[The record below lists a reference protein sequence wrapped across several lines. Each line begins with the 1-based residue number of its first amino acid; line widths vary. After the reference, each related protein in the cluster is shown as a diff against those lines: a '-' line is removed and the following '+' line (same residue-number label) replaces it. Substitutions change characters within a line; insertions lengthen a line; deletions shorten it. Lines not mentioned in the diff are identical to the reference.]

1 MTASYPTSV
10 RNYVARVDLV
20 DTVIADNVNSLQ
32 EEIRAIETVLG
43 SSATSTNP
51 LVSSYTG
58 TFSTATTTWGTV
70 GARLTNIEAGIVSG
84 VPNSPYVAI
93 TGGSTITSST
103 NKALVLKTGVGSL
116 NLFEAYSSGNV
127 LGFNLDSSG
136 IPKVATNNVLYVNS
150 TDYNTLTST
159 ISSNFSTLNAGKV
172 NLSTVTTAGDLIVG
186 TGAGT
191 VDRLAKGS
199 AGQALIMSGGS
210 VVWGTPTDTS
220 KISLSTITTAGDL
233 LIGTGVG
240 TVSRLGIGTNGQVLT
255 SDGTT
260 ASWVTPVT
268 SYVSQTNGVVTTA
281 SISSG
286 VVRNIYAST
295 SAPLDAAGIIGDI
308 WVVYL

>member
-51 LVSSYTG
+51 LVSTYTG
-58 TFSTATTTWGTV
+58 SFSTLTTSWGTV
-70 GARLTNIEAGIVSG
+70 GARLANIEAGLVSG

-93 TGGSTITSST
+93 TGGSTITSSS
-103 NKALVLKTGVGSL
+103 NKALVLKTGTGSL

-136 IPKVATNNVLYVNS
+136 IPKVGANNVLYVNS
-150 TDYNTLTST
+150 TDYNTLTTT
-159 ISSNFSTLNAGKV
+159 ISSNFSTLNSGKI

-191 VDRLAKGS
+191 VDRLPKGS
-199 AGQALIMSGGS
+199 AGQALIMSSGS
-210 VVWGTPTDTS
+210 VVWGTPTDPT
-220 KISLSTITTAGDL
+220 KVSLSTITAVGDL
-233 LIGTGVG
+233 FIGTAAGAVA
-240 TVSRLGIGTNGQVLT
+240 RLGIGTNGQILT
-255 SDGTT
+255 SNGTT

-268 SYVSQTNGVVTTA
+268 NYVSQNNGTVTTA
-281 SISSG
+281 SISLG
-286 VVRNIYAST
+286 VVRNTFVST
-295 SAPLDAAGIIGDI
+295 SLPTSSDGAVGDI
-308 WVVYL
+308 WVVYI